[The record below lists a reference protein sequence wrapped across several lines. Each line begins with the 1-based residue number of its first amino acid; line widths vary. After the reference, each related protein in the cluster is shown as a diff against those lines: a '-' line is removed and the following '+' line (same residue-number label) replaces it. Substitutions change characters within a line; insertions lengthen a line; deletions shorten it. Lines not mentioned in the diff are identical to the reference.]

1 MADRGLGEP
10 SRAGSV
16 GAGVAQSLARLPQLH
31 RARWYWKVIAIFLAS
46 RVVTT
51 GLLLWFAAA
60 QPVNA
65 WTGASPNYFDFAKMW
80 DGHWYYIIAA
90 VGYPTELPMT
100 DDGHVGESAWA
111 FMPAYPA
118 IVRFV
123 MFVTTLDFPVAGV
136 LVSVGFALGTALL
149 FYRLMRL
156 VTGSNAALFAV
167 VLFCFAP
174 LSPIL
179 QVSYAESM
187 HTFLLTLALY
197 LLLRRRYW
205 MMLPVIAVMALTR
218 PSGLAF
224 ALAMLM
230 HVVYRWWVRG
240 RREFPLGERVASVV
254 VGLFSAFMGVAWLL
268 VAWGLTGSATAYT
281 DTELAWRSAYVGY
294 GELVPFAPWLQ
305 GAGFWASIWA
315 VPMPLLVGVLVV
327 VVAGFFAFLFTPWA
341 RRLGPDLR
349 FWVASYA
356 IYLLAV
362 FFPQSSTF
370 RLLVPMFPLLGA
382 LAQPRSP
389 WYRVSLVLVCI
400 LGQVAWIAIAWRV
413 DGYDWTPP

>member
-1 MADRGLGEP
+1 MADSDE
-10 SRAGSV
+10 V
-16 GAGVAQSLARLPQLH
+16 GTLH
-31 RARWYWKVIAIFLAS
+31 RAQWWWKIVAIFVAS
-46 RVVTT
+46 RIVTT
-51 GLLLWFAAA
+51 GLLLAYAAA
-60 QPVNA
+60 QPANA
-65 WTGASPNYFDFAKMW
+65 WTGASPGYFDFAKIW
-80 DGHWYYIIAA
+80 DGHWYYIIAV
-90 VGYPTELPMT
+90 VGYPTELPIT
-100 DDGHVGESAWA
+100 PDGHVGESAWA

-118 IVRFV
+118 LVRFV
-123 MFVTTLDFPVAGV
+123 MLITTLDFSIAGV
-136 LVSVGFALGTALL
+136 IVSLGFALGTALL
-149 FYRLMRL
+149 FYRLMSL
-156 VTGSNAALFAV
+156 VVGSNTALFAV

-205 MMLPVIAVMALTR
+205 IMLPVIAVMALTR

-230 HVVYRWWVRG
+230 HVVYRWWIRG
-240 RREFPLGERVASVV
+240 RQEFPLRERVASVV
-254 VGLFSAFMGVAWLL
+254 VGLFSAVMGVAWLV
-268 VAWGLTGSATAYT
+268 VAWGLTGSPTAYT

-294 GELVPFAPWLQ
+294 GELVPFTPWLQ
-305 GAGFWASIWA
+305 AAGFWGSWWSIPA
-315 VPMPLLVGVLVV
+315 PLLVGVVALVV
-327 VVAGFFAFLFTPWA
+327 LGFFGFLFTPWA

-356 IYLLAV
+356 LYLLAV

-370 RLLVPMFPLLGA
+370 RLLVPLFPLLGV
-382 LAQPRSP
+382 LAQPRSRL
-389 WYRVSLVLVCI
+389 YRVAIVLLSI
-400 LGQVAWIAIAWRV
+400 AGQVAWIHLAWWV